1 MYCGTAV
8 AQTLLGQKKVSLL
21 VRCPDFRGCTAH
33 KRVFR
38 TAKCVLLSRCPISD
52 CPEIKTGGLA
62 FTSKHW
68 HVRTSKTMKSFVHL
82 NGFFLH
88 KSDV

>member
-1 MYCGTAV
+1 M
-8 AQTLLGQKKVSLL
+8 SLL

-33 KRVFR
+33 KRVFG

-52 CPEIKTGGLA
+52 CPEIKAGGLA

-68 HVRTSKTMKSFVHL
+68 HVRTSKTMKRFVNL
-82 NGFFLH
+82 NGCIFCI
-88 KSDV
+88 KVMCSVYVMVWM